1 MELILLRHGAL
12 SETYQK
18 RYIGHS
24 DIPIDPALFDA
35 AKIAPLAHRAYTHV
49 YSSDLSRCTQTLERM
64 GIDSF
69 VADPRLR
76 EVAFK
81 PPIEGKDFSQL
92 EAMEGFDP
100 HFLTS
105 MERWHEFV
113 CEEPLAAFRERIR
126 NFLDELPQ
134 NGEILICTHAG
145 TIREILS
152 LLGIGF
158 DHIAFGYLEYTI
170 VRVK

>member
-1 MELILLRHGAL
+1 MELILLRHGAVP
-12 SETYQK
+12 ETYQK

-35 AKIAPLAHRAYTHV
+35 AKIAPLTHQAYTHV

-64 GIDSF
+64 GIGSF

-81 PPIEGKDFSQL
+81 PSVEGKDFSQL

-100 HFLTS
+100 RFLES
-105 MERWHEFV
+105 MECWHEFV
-113 CEEPLAAFRERIR
+113 CEEPLAAFRERVR
-126 NFLDELPQ
+126 NFLDGLPRS
-134 NGEILICTHAG
+134 GEILICTHAG
-145 TIREILS
+145 TIREILA
-152 LLGIGF
+152 LLGTN
-158 DHIAFGYLEYTI
+158 IASQTPGYLEYTN